1 MALIH
6 IPLQQIDERELQ
18 RLINGK
24 VAEAR
29 DIEYKR
35 DTYGGSDADHAE
47 WLDISSFANTAGGEL
62 AVCWPHLA

>member
-6 IPLQQIDERELQ
+6 IPLTQVDESTLQ
-18 RLINGK
+18 RLIAAK

-35 DTYGGSDADHAE
+35 DTYGGGDADHAE
-47 WLDISSFANTAGGEL
+47 WLADASSFANTCL
-62 AVCWPHLA
+62 LYTSRCV